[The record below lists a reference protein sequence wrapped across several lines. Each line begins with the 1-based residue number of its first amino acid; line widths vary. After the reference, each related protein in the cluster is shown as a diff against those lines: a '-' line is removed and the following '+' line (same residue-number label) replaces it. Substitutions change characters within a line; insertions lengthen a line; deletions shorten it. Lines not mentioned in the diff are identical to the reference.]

1 MKTAIVNGTKISP
14 EAVAFELERLVRF
27 YRSHGMGDDEIR
39 GTLTLL
45 RDKALEQAIG
55 AKLLLDKAETLDIK
69 LTAADIDAEVAKVVA
84 QIGGEEDYKKAL
96 AAQGVSEESFRA
108 ELAKGVKV
116 NKLVERA
123 LAGVEEPTEDAVADF
138 YAAHKNEYAPRT
150 LVDAHDEIKDLLRHD
165 LRGKAMNAYVA
176 ELRESA
182 KVEYVK

>member
-55 AKLLLDKAETLDIK
+55 AKLLLDKAENLDMK
-69 LTAADIDAEVAKVVA
+69 PTAAEIDAEVAKVVA
-84 QIGGEEDYKKAL
+84 QIGSEEEYRKAL
-96 AAQGVSEESFRA
+96 AAQGLSEENFRA
-108 ELAKGVKV
+108 ELAKGAKV
-116 NKLVERA
+116 NKLVAQA
-123 LAGVEEPTEDAVADF
+123 LAHVEEPSEQAVADF
-138 YAAHKNEYAPRT
+138 YAAHRTEYSPRT

-165 LRGKAMNAYVA
+165 LRGKAMNAYIA
-176 ELRESA
+176 ELREGA
-182 KVEYVK
+182 KIEYVK